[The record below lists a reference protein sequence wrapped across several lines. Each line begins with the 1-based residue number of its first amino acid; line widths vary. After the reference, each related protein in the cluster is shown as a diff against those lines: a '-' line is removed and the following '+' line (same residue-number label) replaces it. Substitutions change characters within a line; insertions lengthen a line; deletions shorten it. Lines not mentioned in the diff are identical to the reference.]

1 MVFINGE
8 RHENKELQDKAEKV
22 EKSDEAAEIIRQYE
36 YIVRSK
42 NRNIIGLAYQ
52 QDKAFVRLIT
62 FFGIAYLQPALPHR
76 NFSNDVTN
84 V

>member
-36 YIVRSK
+36 YIIRSK
-42 NRNIIGLAYQ
+42 NRNII
-52 QDKAFVRLIT
+52 
-62 FFGIAYLQPALPHR
+62 
-76 NFSNDVTN
+76 
-84 V
+84 